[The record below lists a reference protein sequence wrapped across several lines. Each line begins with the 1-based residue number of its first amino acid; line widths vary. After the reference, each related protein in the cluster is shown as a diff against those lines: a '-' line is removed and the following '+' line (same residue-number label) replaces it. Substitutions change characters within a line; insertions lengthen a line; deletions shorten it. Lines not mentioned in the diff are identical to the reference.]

1 MLTELKEIRNR
12 NLKLKDI
19 FAFCGWLSKYAI
31 MSGPNGSNS
40 NFHHEIIVMEIEN
53 YLAYY

>member
-53 YLAYY
+53 YLA